1 MSQYATR
8 CSDVSS
14 RILENGKLGLCSNV
28 FHVFHHLIHE
38 RNSGVKGEEYDTT
51 KLTDQSTRTGASK
64 MHVGDSVVRTLPA
77 KTGSAA
83 RPCKILNFVEG
94 PVHVSPETGFTATTS
109 DFMHVLPARAFRRH
123 QKAIRS
129 RSDCISW
136 FSSLNSGPM
145 EAPPSSPNCY
155 SHTLQGGD
163 LFVHTH
169 DRGHKAWMWGESG
182 WMPVQEGHSHPSIA
196 GYYLS
201 IAGSGEPSWVTGK
214 TMATYRSK
222 NRKCFP

>member
-1 MSQYATR
+1 MFSVHSPPPRGLELERDNVPVRHQMFGR
-8 CSDVSS
+8 LIQDS
-14 RILENGKLGLCSNV
+14 REC
-28 FHVFHHLIHE
+28 
-38 RNSGVKGEEYDTT
+38 GVKGEEYDTT